1 MRILVAHSRYR
12 VAGGED
18 RYVTQLV
25 DLLKPHHDVEV
36 LMPSNLELSQ
46 SIGTA
51 ARMTYSV
58 RLAARSER
66 LIRSFR
72 PDVVHVHNLY
82 PSLGPAVHLAAR
94 RQKVPIAMTIH
105 NLRLR
110 CPNGLMF
117 TQGQPCNRCEAG
129 NYANAVVHRCF
140 PSHLQAAAYGSALWV
155 HRFLLPLERMV
166 DLFLAPSEFIRQR
179 LLAWGIPDG
188 RIRVVRNFVADVS
201 NAPPPL
207 GVFGLYV
214 GRLSEEKG
222 LRSLLAALARADDPP
237 FRIVGD
243 GPLQQ
248 ELVALAD
255 RLGLIR
261 TRFVGRLDA
270 RQVRKVLREARFL
283 IMPSE
288 CDENAPL
295 ALLEAMSSGL
305 PAVVTRRGGLPELVG
320 RGGGIICEPG
330 DVAGLSEK
338 LATLMRDDGLCRTL
352 GREALAIAKQ
362 EFTAN
367 RHRTSLEHAYQSL
380 RPVHDAPPR

>member
-1 MRILVAHSRYR
+1 
-12 VAGGED
+12 
-18 RYVTQLV
+18 
-25 DLLKPHHDVEV
+25 
-36 LMPSNLELSQ
+36 
-46 SIGTA
+46 
-51 ARMTYSV
+51 
-58 RLAARSER
+58 
-66 LIRSFR
+66 
-72 PDVVHVHNLY
+72 
-82 PSLGPAVHLAAR
+82 
-94 RQKVPIAMTIH
+94 
-105 NLRLR
+105 
-110 CPNGLMF
+110 
-117 TQGQPCNRCEAG
+117 
-129 NYANAVVHRCF
+129 
-140 PSHLQAAAYGSALWV
+140 
-155 HRFLLPLERMV
+155 MV
-166 DLFLAPSEFIRQR
+166 DLFLAPSDFIRQR

-207 GVFGLYV
+207 GDFGLYV

-222 LRSLLAALARADDPP
+222 LRSLLSALARAGDPK

-243 GPLQQ
+243 GPLRS

-270 RQVRKVLREARFL
+270 RQVREVLREARFL
-283 IMPSE
+283 VMPSE

-338 LATLMRDDGLCRTL
+338 LATLIRDDVLCRRL
-352 GREALAIAKQ
+352 GKEALTIAEQ
-362 EFTAN
+362 EFTPN
-367 RHRTSLEHAYQSL
+367 RHRTSLEHAYESL
-380 RPVHDAPPR
+380 RLVHRAPPR